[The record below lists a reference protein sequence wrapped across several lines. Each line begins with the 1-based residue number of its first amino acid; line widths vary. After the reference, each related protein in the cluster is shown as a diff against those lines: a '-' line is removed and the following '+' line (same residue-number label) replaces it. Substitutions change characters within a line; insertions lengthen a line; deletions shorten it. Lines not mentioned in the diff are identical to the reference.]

1 MTISATDTPMDSI
14 DIDEHIN
21 KQIAGFRRQLLGLTL
36 RNPLLS
42 CPHGQNVRSQIRVVD
57 ELPDAVFAHLDQ
69 GDAFQIVPLP
79 KPRVAPDD
87 EDDEEFEKAF
97 SDYKAHSLIYQQASK
112 QLELSNQG
120 TEFRERLEREARDHV
135 RLLLGRGKWEPE
147 QGLSPD
153 DLARRHGIEPSF
165 DLPLSGGG
173 IHIDRHHDD
182 ALQSLLHEED
192 LTTRLRLL
200 RERAQSDLRDRGVNT
215 LFAAFGFLEWYED
228 SVATIPLLAPLL
240 LVPVELARVSRNNRR
255 TYELRAT
262 GAEPIRNAALVED
275 LRRRF
280 DLQLPDLDSDDTP
293 ESYLAK
299 MEPILSYDRR
309 WCIRR
314 FVTIQIFSDAK
325 LAIYAD
331 LDQNAWADTAELSR
345 HHGVRQ
351 LLSETG
357 VVDVPYADDHDIDGD
372 KAATSL
378 PTLICDADSSQHSA
392 IVDAL
397 QDGNLTI
404 YGPPGTGKSQTITN
418 LIAAALDAGK
428 TVLFV
433 AEKLTALDVVHK
445 RLREAKIDPYC
456 FVLHSRGIRGEA
468 IREAL
473 RQRVDSTPPD
483 FDRPTYENLKQD
495 WEVQRDAL
503 KLYASV
509 MGDRLGAL
517 RLTVHEILWEEIRLR
532 EKSTT
537 LPSSVS
543 TVRLPES
550 DALAL
555 TANDLQETK
564 RRIRDLTSAHQALGE
579 RGARPWRGISGH
591 ELGPTEVDP
600 TRHRLDTWRA
610 AIDDI
615 EAMTACFSDVI
626 DPLTLDGIAQ
636 VERAMTLLADNLKL
650 SNESDLEALASENIR
665 RVVIDANNAA
675 IRASQHAR
683 TISDNFH
690 LDLACLPLADDL
702 RAIADDA
709 SVLDCAQLMASELAG
724 VVKTER
730 LKADT
735 LVRGHSALKTLCH
748 LFDIDEPIPGMV
760 QTFGQAAEVIKR
772 TPRTILLARRDDWVE
787 KRSHVRLKKLL
798 ALVEEVRRGQA
809 ALEKKFNMKALP
821 PAVEL
826 REASRRLETSH
837 MPTWLSAA
845 TRNAVRLY
853 RSIERERV
861 KTGATVMAADF
872 MHLAA
877 HTDAV
882 VALQEDAAGR
892 ALFGTLWQGLETDFH
907 EALEVAG
914 WGETV
919 AVNFPGIGAGRAEI
933 RDTIFRRDID
943 ILDEIINVTAG
954 LEDFFIGDYV
964 TADDAPSVDPDVLYE
979 RARQI
984 EDLTARFERTGL
996 QKDLPLSATNEIADL
1011 IDRYCQ
1017 DRETARFI
1025 PVRRLN
1031 DDRLEDDESIAAL
1044 ANLCHAIEEK
1054 TLGAATWRA
1063 AIKVNAETPEDWIE
1077 KIRKAADDEERAWR
1091 DWAAPLKIDEIVFFG
1106 GVKRKNTSLAAL
1118 KQRSEECWRGGKTI
1132 LAWCRYRRIRDEIF
1146 HSIAKLVL
1154 EPFEQNKIDIG
1165 QLSNV
1170 FELTLYRSLASTV
1183 FRNHPILQKVTGEQ
1197 LRDHKKSFRDIE
1209 EKLQKLECSRISHK
1223 LHRRSVE
1230 RGISVGPPSVLT
1242 ERALIN
1248 HQLGLRRASVSP
1260 RELINRSGK
1269 ALRQL
1274 KPCFMMSPTTVAELL
1289 PKEAKLFDLV
1299 VIDEAS
1305 QMLPA
1310 DALGA
1315 VARAKNAVIVGDPQ
1329 QLPPTTFFQGGRPT
1343 GAHEDDDGLAAVS
1356 ESILDLAMS
1365 AWRPHRYL
1373 RWHYRSRHSKLI
1385 QFSNAKFY
1393 DNQMIVFPGP
1403 DEEAAEGG
1411 VNFRYVENGV
1421 YREDRT
1427 NNLEADNIV
1436 EAVLRFATN
1445 RDNWE
1450 RSLAIVTMNLPQRD
1464 LLDEMLDRAASEHKS
1479 LSDYIRRWENTLEPF
1494 AVKNLESVQGDERD
1508 VIFIST
1514 VYGPRTVGGPVS
1526 QTFGPITQQ
1535 GGERRL
1541 NVLFT
1546 RARWRIDVFSS
1557 MRANDIQPRP
1567 GQSRGVEILRDYL
1580 EYAATGRI
1588 ETGISTGTLT
1598 ESPFEQH
1605 VKEKLE
1611 TAGYEVTPQV
1621 GVASYRID
1629 LGIKHVDYPHGFLL
1643 GIECDGAT
1651 YHSAKSVRD
1660 RDRLREIVL
1669 HGLGWD
1675 IYRIWSTDWFS
1686 DADKEMRRLLEY
1698 LRTRLANFDKQNE
1711 PEDLDMAGAVVSM
1724 DERLQ
1729 NLEATSDDQIA
1740 NAARSADANDP
1751 SLDLDFVEVGDTIFY
1766 RRNVD
1771 GSEVRKVVIVNGADD
1786 PDKGVINDA
1795 KPLARA
1801 VLGRNRGETVT
1812 VRQPNVHPVEVVIE
1826 QISKGATTDGDKVPH
1841 SLQTHFSFDDNGWLP
1856 YPIWRGN
1863 APDPRAITTG
1873 ELSEALKSIIEAE
1886 GPVVTERLYRAYIRA
1901 SNLQRAGR
1909 QVRKILNKALRD
1921 LERRNIV
1928 AIAKRGDDSGYA
1940 GATVRLADSPEIVLR
1955 DRGDRDFSE
1964 IPLDEL
1970 AQAYRQIRAES
1981 TSDEEDSIRREV
1993 LTRYGLS
2000 RMTANVRDR
2009 LNEAMQRI

>member
-1 MTISATDTPMDSI
+1 MSATDTPMDSI
-14 DIDEHIN
+14 QIDEHIN
-21 KQIAGFRRQLLGLTL
+21 KQIAEFRRQLLRLTL

-57 ELPDAVFAHLDQ
+57 ELPDAVFAHLDR
-69 GDAFQIVPLP
+69 GDTFQVVPLP
-79 KPRVAPDD
+79 KPRDAPDD
-87 EDDEEFEKAF
+87 EDDEEFENTF

-120 TEFRERLEREARDHV
+120 SEFRERLEREARDHV

-228 SVATIPLLAPLL
+228 SVAQIPLLAPLI

-255 TYELRAT
+255 TYELRAS
-262 GAEPIRNAALVED
+262 GAEPIRNAALAED
-275 LRRRF
+275 LSRRF
-280 DLQLPDLDSDDTP
+280 HLQLPELDSDDTP

-309 WCIRR
+309 WRIRR

-445 RLREAKIDPYC
+445 RLREAELDQYC

-468 IREAL
+468 VREAL
-473 RQRVDSTPPD
+473 RQRVDSTPPE
-483 FDRPTYENLKQD
+483 FDRPTYENLKKE
-495 WEVQRDAL
+495 WEVQRDTL

-517 RLTVHEILWEEIRLR
+517 RLTVHEVIWEEVRLR
-532 EKSTT
+532 EKGRT
-537 LPSSVS
+537 LPSSVA
-543 TVRLPES
+543 TVRLPEA

-555 TANDLQETK
+555 TANNLQETK
-564 RRIRDLTSAHQALGE
+564 RQIRDLASAHQALGE
-579 RGARPWRGISGH
+579 PGARPWRGISGH
-591 ELGPTEVDP
+591 ELDPTEVDP
-600 TRHRLDTWRA
+600 SLHRLDTWRA
-610 AIDDI
+610 AIGDV
-615 EAMTACFSDVI
+615 EAMVACFSDII

-636 VERAMTLLADNLKL
+636 AERAMALLADNPKL
-650 SNESDLEALASENIR
+650 SNKYDLDVLASENIR
-665 RVVIDANNAA
+665 RAVIDANNAA

-683 TISDNFH
+683 TISEGFH
-690 LDLACLPLADDL
+690 LDLACLPLADDM
-702 RAIADDA
+702 RAIATDA
-709 SVLDCAQLMASELAG
+709 SALDCAQLMASELTCVA
-724 VVKTER
+724 KTEHLR
-730 LKADT
+730 ADT
-735 LVRGHSALKTLCH
+735 IVRGHSALKTLLH

-760 QTFGQAAEVIKR
+760 QTIGQAAEVIKR

-787 KRSHVRLKKLL
+787 ERANVRLKKLHT
-798 ALVEEVRRGQA
+798 LVEEVRRGHA
-809 ALEKKFNMKALP
+809 AHEKRFNMKALP
-821 PAVEL
+821 PAAEL
-826 REASRRLETSH
+826 REASRRLETSR

-845 TRNAVRLY
+845 TRNAVRMY

-861 KTGATVMAADF
+861 KTGAKVMAADF
-872 MHLAA
+872 IHLAA
-877 HTDAV
+877 QEDAV
-882 VALQEDAAGR
+882 VALQENAEGK
-892 ALFGTLWQGLETDFH
+892 ALFGTLWQGLETDFR

-914 WGETV
+914 WAETV
-919 AVNFPGIGAGRAEI
+919 AADFPGIGAGRAEI
-933 RDTIFRRDID
+933 RDTIFRRNID
-943 ILDEIINVTAG
+943 ILDEIVNVTAG

-964 TADDAPSVDPDVLYE
+964 TADGAPSVDPDVLYK

-984 EDLTARFERTGL
+984 DDLAVRFERTGL
-996 QKDLPLSATNEIADL
+996 QTDLPLNVANEIADL

-1017 DRETARFI
+1017 DREAAKDI
-1025 PVRRLN
+1025 QVRRLG
-1031 DDRLEDDESIAAL
+1031 DDRLADDESIAAL

-1054 TLGAATWRA
+1054 TLGAAAWRA
-1063 AIKVNAETPEDWIE
+1063 AIKANAETPGDWIE
-1077 KIRKAADDEERAWR
+1077 NIRKAADDEERAWR
-1091 DWAAPLKIDEIVFFG
+1091 DWAAPLKIDEVAFFD
-1106 GVKRKNTSLAAL
+1106 GVKRKTASLAAL
-1118 KQRSEECWRGGKTI
+1118 KQRSEECWKGGNTI

-1146 HSIAKLVL
+1146 HSVAKFVL
-1154 EPFEQNKIDIG
+1154 EPFGQKKIDIG
-1165 QLSNV
+1165 QLSIA
-1170 FELTLYRSLASTV
+1170 FELTLYRSLASIV

-1209 EKLQKLECSRISHK
+1209 EKLQKLECSRISHE

-1230 RGISVGPPSVLT
+1230 RGLSVGPPSVLT

-1248 HQLGLRRASVSP
+1248 HQLGLRRASISP
-1260 RELINRSGK
+1260 RELMNRSGK

-1315 VARAKNAVIVGDPQ
+1315 IARAKNAVIVGDPQ
-1329 QLPPTTFFQGGRPT
+1329 QLPPTTFFQGGQTT
-1343 GAHEDDDGLAAVS
+1343 GAYEDDDRLAAAS

-1427 NNLEADNIV
+1427 NELEAGNIV

-1464 LLDEMLDRAASEHKS
+1464 LLDEMLDKAASEHKS

-1514 VYGPRTVGGPVS
+1514 VYGPRTASGPVS

-1557 MRANDIQPRP
+1557 MRANDIQRRP

-1580 EYAATGRI
+1580 EYAATGRV
-1588 ETGISTGTLT
+1588 ETGVFTGTLT

-1611 TAGYEVTPQV
+1611 AAGYEVTPQV

-1629 LGIKHVDYPHGFLL
+1629 LGVRHADYPHGFLL

-1669 HGLGWD
+1669 RGLGWD

-1686 DADKEMRRLLEY
+1686 DADKEMRRLLDY
-1698 LRTRLANFDKQNE
+1698 LRARLANIDKQDE
-1711 PEDLDMAGAVVSM
+1711 PEDLDMAGAVVGM
-1724 DERLQ
+1724 GERLQ
-1729 NLEATSDDQIA
+1729 DVEATSDEQTA
-1740 NAARSADANDP
+1740 NTAQNADADDP

-1771 GSEVRKVVIVNGADD
+1771 ESEVRKVVIVSGADD

-1826 QISKGATTDGDKVPH
+1826 QIIKGATTDGDKVPH
-1841 SLQTHFSFDDNGWLP
+1841 SIQTLFSFDDNGWLP

-1863 APDPRAITTG
+1863 SQDPRAITTE

-1928 AIAKRGDDSGYA
+1928 VIARRGDDSGYA
-1940 GATVRLADSPEIVLR
+1940 GATIRLADSPEIVLR
-1955 DRGDRDFSE
+1955 DRGDRDLSE

-1970 AQAYRQIRAES
+1970 AQAYRQIRSES
-1981 TSDEEDSIRREV
+1981 KRDDEDSIRREV

-2009 LNEAMQRI
+2009 LDEAVQKI